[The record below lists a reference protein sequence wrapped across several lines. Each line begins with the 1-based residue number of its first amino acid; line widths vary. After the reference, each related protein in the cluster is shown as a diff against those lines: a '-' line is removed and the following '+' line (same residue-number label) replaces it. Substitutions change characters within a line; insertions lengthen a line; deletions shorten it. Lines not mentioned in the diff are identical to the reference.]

1 MNSFDMSWVSLAMA
15 VLQISVVIW
24 KGGEL
29 SQRVKHLETEVHS
42 VKVDLNNF
50 KIDVNTKFLAID
62 ADFVNLRADLSEIK
76 SEMRSEISFIKG
88 LLSGW
93 RQIPPNNTETGS

>member
-29 SQRVKHLETEVHS
+29 SQRVTGLESRVGVVEADLREVKRDIDG
-42 VKVDLNNF
+42 VKVDLGEL
-50 KIDVNTKFLAID
+50 KSEI
-62 ADFVNLRADLSEIK
+62 RADVA
-76 SEMRSEISFIKG
+76 FIKG
-88 LLSGW
+88 MLTGW
-93 RQIPPNNTETGS
+93 KQPPPSELNL

>member
-50 KIDVNTKFLAID
+50 KIDVNTKFLARFIQLGC
-62 ADFVNLRADLSEIK
+62 NLMQDIVVQTK
-76 SEMRSEISFIKG
+76 
-88 LLSGW
+88 
-93 RQIPPNNTETGS
+93 PC

>member
-29 SQRVKHLETEVHS
+29 SQRVTGLEMRMSGVE
-42 VKVDLNNF
+42 N
-50 KIDVNTKFLAID
+50 KIGQMD
-62 ADFVNLRADLSEIK
+62 ADIGGLRMEVSYMKGMLTGWKQPPPSELNL
-76 SEMRSEISFIKG
+76 
-88 LLSGW
+88 
-93 RQIPPNNTETGS
+93 